1 MGWYSLRNFPFL
13 LWFLYTDPISYIY
26 ITREVIMDYS
36 PILSIVTAV
45 LEISAAAWALL
56 SKGRR
61 SVRYSAA
68 AVLFFLASYQIMEAS
83 ICADPVRFTRLV
95 RPAFMTVL
103 WLPATGLLLLT
114 FLAPTL
120 RRFMKIYTG
129 IFYALALG
137 IFIWQ
142 FVDQTPVGTSVC
154 LVVFAR
160 YNNVMPRALTLAY
173 GIYYQLGLLSMLV
186 LSAVGVVK
194 TADAF
199 ARKQIGQL
207 LFGCLIFI
215 IPAMM
220 VTRLIP
226 LTEGAYA
233 SILCHMAILLAVFI
247 FSILWLENK
256 KN

>member
-1 MGWYSLRNFPFL
+1 MP
-13 LWFLYTDPISYIY
+13 YT
-26 ITREVIMDYS
+26 
-36 PILSIVTAV
+36 PILSIIIATF
-45 LEISAAAWALL
+45 EIAAAVFGFV

-61 SVRYSAA
+61 NVRYSAG
-68 AVLFFLASYQIMEAS
+68 AVLLFLASYQIIEAVM
-83 ICADPVRFTRLV
+83 CTDPTRFSGLA

-120 RRFMKIYTG
+120 RRFMKVYTG

-142 FVDQTPVGTSVC
+142 ILDQTPVGTSVC

-160 YNNVMPRALTLAY
+160 YNGVMPRALTLTY

-194 TADAF
+194 TADHF

-207 LFGCLIFI
+207 LFGCLAFI

-220 VTRLIP
+220 VTLLIP

-233 SILCHMAILLAVFI
+233 SILCHMALFLAIFI
-247 FSILWLENK
+247 ARILWLENK
-256 KN
+256 KA